1 MAPVLSR
8 LTLLGLILA
17 GCATTLAGCVV
28 APPFTVTTV
37 VPNVDRPWD
46 VGWAGGTMVFTERPG
61 RINAWVGG
69 QKRVLHVPGDIVVVG
84 ESGMLGL
91 AVDPQFSA
99 NRYVY
104 TCHSSRAGPVPDNR
118 VVRWTVNATFT
129 AMSARADI
137 VTGLPLNT
145 ASGIHSGCRLR
156 FGPDGYL
163 WVGTGDAA
171 TGTTPQSRS
180 SLGGK
185 VLRVTRTGAGAPG
198 NLGAP
203 FDSRIYNY
211 GHRNIQGMAFRASDG
226 LGVTTEHGPNTDD
239 ELNRLLPGNFGWDP
253 QPGYNQSVPMTDRTR
268 FPYAIPAGKSSGS
281 PTVAPSGAT
290 FVSGSQWGSWN
301 GKLVVALLKA
311 RALWVADVNA
321 WGQVT
326 DEGAALGNQGRLR
339 SVTQGPDGNL
349 YVTTDNGG
357 GTDRILRLT
366 PN

>member
-1 MAPVLSR
+1 
-8 LTLLGLILA
+8 
-17 GCATTLAGCVV
+17 
-28 APPFTVTTV
+28 
-37 VPNVDRPWD
+37 
-46 VGWAGGTMVFTERPG
+46 
-61 RINAWVGG
+61 
-69 QKRVLHVPGDIVVVG
+69 
-84 ESGMLGL
+84 
-91 AVDPQFSA
+91 
-99 NRYVY
+99 
-104 TCHSSRAGPVPDNR
+104 
-118 VVRWTVNATFT
+118 
-129 AMSARADI
+129 MSAREDI
-137 VTGLPLNT
+137 VTGIPLNT

-171 TGTTPQSRS
+171 IGTTPQSRS

-185 VLRVTRTGAGAPG
+185 VLRVTRNGAGAPG

-226 LGVTTEHGPNTDD
+226 LGVTIEHGPNSDD

-253 QPGYNQSVPMTDRTR
+253 VPGYNQAVPMTDRTK
-268 FPYAIPAGKSSGS
+268 FPSAIPAGKSSGS

-301 GKLVVALLKA
+301 GKLVVALLKQ

-326 DEGAALGNQGRLR
+326 DDGVALVNQGRLR